1 MNAIYTLLKYINKLK
16 RNFFCVFGMA
26 FFIIILIGCSNE
38 TLNNSDKSESDVTYS
53 DKTAKEQRI
62 LSKDD
67 AEALI
72 YNKLSDE
79 EKINLT
85 VDYLK
90 EEGTKYFIYVY
101 GTINGKK
108 VEKNYTVDFN
118 TEKIQQLE

>member
-16 RNFFCVFGMA
+16 RNFLCVFGMA